1 MLRLTKRRREVLAEK
16 FGDLANLA
24 VGALVFGQA
33 IGQDVHSPWVAIVGV
48 AIWSVFTGLT
58 YVLSGERR

>member
-1 MLRLTKRRREVLAEK
+1 MLRLTRGRRAVLAEK

-33 IGQDVHSPWVAIVGV
+33 IGQDVYSPWVAIVGV

>member
-1 MLRLTKRRREVLAEK
+1 MLRLTKGRRAILAEK
-16 FGDLANLA
+16 LGDLANLA

-33 IGQDVHSPWVAIVGV
+33 IGRDVYSPLVAIVGV